1 MADETGARDAS
12 VGVRLA
18 PWLPA
23 LLAVL
28 VGIGFARFAY
38 TPLLPLLVE
47 RSWVS
52 APQAAFA
59 GAANLA
65 GYLVG
70 ALLAQA
76 LAGRRERGVILNAAL
91 ALAVVSLAAC
101 AAPLGALWLS
111 AFRFLAGVAGGL
123 VMVLGPS
130 AILSRTPPEA
140 KSRVSGLVFAGVG
153 IGVVLSGAL
162 LPALATLGLVATW
175 LALAGMALLLT
186 AIAWRR
192 WPDGAGAPV
201 GGEMPR
207 SAPVAIALLV
217 LAYATDG
224 AGFIPHTLFLSDFVA
239 RGLGRGEAA
248 GGLAWTAFGIGALV
262 GAPLCGLVATRIGA
276 GRALVGALFVKA
288 LAVALPLLSTAAA
301 AIWLSALVV
310 GALTPGMVALAAGL
324 TARLASGPAQAR
336 LFGTM
341 TIAFAVAQAAG
352 AYALS
357 ALFAASGSHLPLFA
371 AGAAVL
377 AVGGVAAIGA
387 VRMLG
392 RGRAS
397 GDCCRGRP

>member
-1 MADETGARDAS
+1 MADELGARRAA
-12 VGVRLA
+12 VGEGLA

-47 RSWVS
+47 RDWVS

-76 LAGRRERGVILNAAL
+76 LAARPERGAILNTAL

-140 KSRVSGLVFAGVG
+140 KSRVSGIVFAGVG
-153 IGVVLSGAL
+153 VGIVLSGAL

-192 WPDGAGAPV
+192 WPDGAGASV
-201 GGEMPR
+201 GGEMPKR
-207 SAPVAIALLV
+207 APAAIALLV

-262 GAPLCGLVATRIGA
+262 GAPLSGLVATRIGA

-288 LAVALPLLSTAAA
+288 LAVALPLVSTATA
-301 AIWLSALVV
+301 AIWLSALVA

-324 TARLASGPAQAR
+324 TASLASGPAQAR

-392 RGRAS
+392 RG
-397 GDCCRGRP
+397 

>member
-1 MADETGARDAS
+1 MANEIGARGAS
-12 VGVRLA
+12 AGGRLA

-47 RSWVS
+47 RGWVS

-76 LAGRRERGVILNAAL
+76 LAARRERGAILNAAL
-91 ALAVVSLAAC
+91 ALAVVSLGAC
-101 AAPLGALWLS
+101 AVPLGAPWGALWLS
-111 AFRFLAGVAGGL
+111 VFRFLAGVAGGL
-123 VMVLGPS
+123 IMVLGPS
-130 AILSRTPPEA
+130 AVLSRTPPEA
-140 KSRVSGLVFAGVG
+140 KSRVSGIVFAGVG

-175 LALAGMALLLT
+175 LALAAMALLLT

-192 WPDGAGAPV
+192 WPDGAGAPA
-201 GGEMPR
+201 GGAMPR
-207 SAPVAIALLV
+207 RAPIAMALLV

-224 AGFIPHTLFLSDFVA
+224 TGFVPHTLFLSDFVA

-248 GGLAWTAFGIGALV
+248 GGLAWTVFGVGALV

-288 LAVALPLLSTAAA
+288 AAVALPLVSTATAA
-301 AIWLSALVV
+301 LWLSALLV

-324 TARLASGPAQAR
+324 TASLASGPAQAR

-357 ALFAASGSHLPLFA
+357 ALFASSGSHLPLFA

-377 AVGGVAAIGA
+377 AGGGVAAMAA

-392 RGRAS
+392 RG
-397 GDCCRGRP
+397 